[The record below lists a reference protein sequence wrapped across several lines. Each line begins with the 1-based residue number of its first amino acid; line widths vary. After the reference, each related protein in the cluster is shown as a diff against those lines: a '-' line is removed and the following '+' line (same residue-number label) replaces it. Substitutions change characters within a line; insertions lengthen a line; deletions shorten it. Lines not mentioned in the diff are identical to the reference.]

1 MASQNEHTNSHNETK
16 NELDNTNKSSQYRTS
31 DTTLGWSP
39 VSERQLGQVLWFQP
53 KKGYGMLR
61 NLRSKHDIFVHQSAL
76 KTAVNVFRQLFP
88 GEYVEYYEDMMVEQ
102 VNMSEEKS
110 KLVAIDV
117 TGIMG
122 NMLMCEYQVLTSI
135 NNQNHHHSN
144 STNQNNI
151 PFNNGL
157 SFNNQCK
164 YDCCHMPVQQQNYN
178 RNQSPSYQG
187 QSNNTKK
194 ADYPILVPQQY
205 KHMISPEVV
214 KTTYNQ
220 YGSYDKSKQRTHY
233 QKNYNAN
240 NSSSNSK

>member
-1 MASQNEHTNSHNETK
+1 
-16 NELDNTNKSSQYRTS
+16 
-31 DTTLGWSP
+31 
-39 VSERQLGQVLWFQP
+39 
-53 KKGYGMLR
+53 MLR

-122 NMLMCEYQVLTSI
+122 NILMCEYQVLTSI

-164 YDCCHMPVQQQNYN
+164 YDYCHTIVQNQNY
-178 RNQSPSYQG
+178 QSHQG
-187 QSNNTKK
+187 HQSNHVHQNNSKK
-194 ADYPILVPQQY
+194 ADYPILVPHQY

-240 NSSSNSK
+240 NGSSNSK